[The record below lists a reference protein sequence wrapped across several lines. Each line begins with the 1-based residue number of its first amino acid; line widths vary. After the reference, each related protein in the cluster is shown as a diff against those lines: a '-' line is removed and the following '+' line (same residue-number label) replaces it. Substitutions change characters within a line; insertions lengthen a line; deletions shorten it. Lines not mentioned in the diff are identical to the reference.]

1 MTTISIFFLIFAFSP
16 SDIHRTFE
24 TNPAIIKGI
33 YLAPGVFYSK
43 YEINEFFRMADL
55 GLVNTA
61 VVDIK
66 DERGRIMFSL
76 YEDFIKK
83 AKKNGIYLIGRQC
96 IFKDEAMALKN
107 GGTLALKDF
116 SGNIWFQEECGYWV
130 DPSLS
135 EVREYNAKIT
145 GKAFDFGFDE
155 VQFDY
160 IRYPSSAK
168 PYKNWHKKLE
178 NIVRF
183 LDAVNE
189 IKPEEK
195 RISLTFY
202 GYTVW
207 AKQLAKEG
215 QRFEEMA
222 EKVDAVYPMLY
233 PSHFHDDFMNDSTK
247 EWRTYSL
254 IYESVKKAH
263 ERVPE
268 KNIEIIP
275 YLQAFSW
282 KRSRLGK
289 NYILNQLIAASESQ
303 SDGFV
308 LWEAGGNY
316 GKGYKE
322 LIDFDIDYFKKKLM
336 RNWIDDSKRSERNF
350 R

>member
-1 MTTISIFFLIFAFSP
+1 MILFLTLSFLP
-16 SDIHRTFE
+16 SDISTTFK
-24 TNPAIIKGI
+24 TNPVITRGI

-61 VVDIK
+61 VLDIK

-83 AKKNGIYLIGRQC
+83 AKKKGIYLIGRQC

-107 GGTLALKDF
+107 GGALSLKDF
-116 SGNIWFQEECGYWV
+116 SGNIWFQDKCGYWV
-130 DPSLS
+130 DPSLP
-135 EVREYNAKIT
+135 EVRNYNAKIT
-145 GKAFDFGFDE
+145 KKAFDFGFDE

-160 IRYPSSAK
+160 IRYPSCEK
-168 PYKNWHKKLE
+168 PYKNWKGKLE

-183 LDAVNE
+183 LESVNE
-189 IKPEEK
+189 IKPEGK

-207 AKQLAKEG
+207 AKKLAKEG

-247 EWRTYSL
+247 EWRTYSV
-254 IYESVKKAH
+254 IYKSIIKAQ
-263 ERVPE
+263 ERLPE

-289 NYILNQLIAASESQ
+289 KYILNQLIAASESQ

-316 GKGYKE
+316 GKGYDE
-322 LIDFDIDYFKKKLM
+322 LIEFDIDYFKKKLM
-336 RNWIDDSKRSERNF
+336 RNWLYDSKRSKKNF
-350 R
+350 RG